1 MPPSPPLPPLVPP
14 CCHHIPQPPL
24 PTEFCMFLLVLT
36 NIYIYI
42 YRERERERGFWCN
55 QTLQNYFQGLD
66 QTKKKK
72 TPCSLKIFAIDDIF
86 LGKFFYQ
93 NKKGSK
99 YLKHE
104 KENKKIKCNTY
115 HKKKTKT
122 TK

>member
-1 MPPSPPLPPLVPP
+1 M
-14 CCHHIPQPPL
+14 QPNTTKLFSRSGP
-24 PTEFCMFLLVLT
+24 
-36 NIYIYI
+36 N
-42 YRERERERGFWCN
+42 
-55 QTLQNYFQGLD
+55 
-66 QTKKKK
+66 KKKK
-72 TPCSLKIFAIDDIF
+72 PCSLKIFAIDDIF
-86 LGKFFYQ
+86 LGKFFYR